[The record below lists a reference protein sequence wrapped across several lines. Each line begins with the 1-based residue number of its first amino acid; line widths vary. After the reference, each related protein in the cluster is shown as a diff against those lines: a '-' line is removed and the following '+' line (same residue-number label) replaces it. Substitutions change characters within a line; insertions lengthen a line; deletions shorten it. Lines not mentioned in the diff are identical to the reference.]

1 MLGSIAAACLAFAG
15 SGGGTVFHPQRPVT
29 PLMVVA
35 YGGTEEAT
43 LWLLRHGANPNLK
56 DSEGRDCFALA
67 KLSNTSIRIGSS
79 GR

>member
-1 MLGSIAAACLAFAG
+1 
-15 SGGGTVFHPQRPVT
+15 
-29 PLMVVA
+29 VVA